1 MSTTRWLGVPLGPE
15 GPRWTTVAAERF
27 VLVVVHTI
35 TAVNRFA
42 DILSVFD
49 SDRRVQLVFTF
60 PAASAVTAD
69 VEGYL
74 AATGALVI
82 PWDQAVS
89 TKFHLALSV
98 HNSGNLHE
106 IDAPLIVLSHG
117 MGYTKNS
124 HRKPEAGSRKP
135 EAGSRKPEAGSR
147 SVYGL
152 SREWLIHSGD
162 VVPSAI
168 VLSHEEQ
175 CARLGESV
183 PEALSAAVV
192 AGDPCFDRLVASEQR
207 RSGYRRV
214 LGAGDDTTVVVL
226 TSTWGDRSLLGT
238 MPDLPGHLLAELP
251 VDRYVVAAVLHP
263 NVWFAHGPHQI
274 RLWLGDC
281 LRAGL
286 RLIPPA
292 EGWQQALIASDV
304 VIGDHGAV
312 TGYGAALGRPTLLAS
327 FPVPEVAAGSAI
339 DALGRTA
346 ARLDRR
352 GPFEAQIRTA
362 LTDTAT
368 DRWSQVRDLTTSV
381 PGRSADLL
389 RRVFY
394 DLMRLPEPSRTTLL
408 PRYSVGG
415 LVPEE
420 EPVRAWWV
428 AAEPRDVDEVV
439 VTRWPA
445 DVLAREDQTP
455 DAARHLVVAGGHPRR
470 DLRGNAAIVVID
482 GEGDSAVE
490 AVFDSRPS
498 TVLVVAGDSIAHRD
512 GTRLSVAL
520 ADSSS
525 PDGVIVCGSAIYG
538 WLAAGRKWSE
548 LPETLTVRLGRQVFT
563 ACLTRPR

>member
-1 MSTTRWLGVPLGPE
+1 
-15 GPRWTTVAAERF
+15 
-27 VLVVVHTI
+27 
-35 TAVNRFA
+35 
-42 DILSVFD
+42 
-49 SDRRVQLVFTF
+49 
-60 PAASAVTAD
+60 
-69 VEGYL
+69 
-74 AATGALVI
+74 
-82 PWDQAVS
+82 
-89 TKFHLALSV
+89 
-98 HNSGNLHE
+98 
-106 IDAPLIVLSHG
+106 
-117 MGYTKNS
+117 
-124 HRKPEAGSRKP
+124 
-135 EAGSRKPEAGSR
+135 
-147 SVYGL
+147 
-152 SREWLIHSGD
+152 LIHSGD

-175 CARLGESV
+175 RSRLAESV

-214 LGAGDDTTVVVL
+214 LGAVDDTTVVVL

-263 NVWFAHGPHQI
+263 NVWFAHGPRQI

-327 FPVPEVAAGSAI
+327 FPVPEVATGSAI
-339 DALGRTA
+339 DVLGRTA

-352 GPFEAQIRTA
+352 GPFEAQIQAA
-362 LTDTAT
+362 LTDTTA
-368 DRWSQVRDLTTSV
+368 DRWSRVRELTTSV

-389 RRVFY
+389 RTVFY

-408 PRYSVGG
+408 PRYPVGG

-420 EPVRAWWV
+420 ESVRAWWV
-428 AAEPRDVDEVV
+428 TADPGDVEEVV

-445 DVLAREDQTP
+445 DVLPREDQAS
-455 DAARHLVVAGGHPRR
+455 DAARHLVVASGHPRR

-482 GEGDSAVE
+482 GEDGDDSAVA

-520 ADSSS
+520 ADFSS

-548 LPETLTVRLGRQVFT
+548 LPESLTVRLGRQVFT
-563 ACLTRPR
+563 AWLTRPR